1 MHQHHARLAL
11 RILILGSAFLGLV
24 GMVIALAGDGFLPK
38 ELADWQAAQQAAQQA
53 EDEGALILGFIL
65 ILPVIAALLA
75 SLVGLFLFKKWAA
88 WLYLAITVIGSVFML
103 LEPTVESG
111 VAAFFTYLEAHVSG
125 VILGVAFFSSA
136 LEPDQ
141 NS

>member
-1 MHQHHARLAL
+1 MNQQHSRLAL
-11 RILILGSAFLGLV
+11 RILILASAFLFFVGLV
-24 GMVIALAGDGFLPK
+24 IILAGDTFLPK
-38 ELADWQAAQQAAQQA
+38 ELADWQAAQQA
-53 EDEGALILGFIL
+53 EEEGAFILGFIL
-65 ILPVIAALLA
+65 ILPLIITWVA
-75 SLVGLFLFKKWAA
+75 SMVGLFLFQKWAA

-125 VILGVAFFSSA
+125 VILGVAFFSNA

>member
-11 RILILGSAFLGLV
+11 RILILGSAFLGFV
-24 GMVIALAGDGFLPK
+24 GMVISLDGDGFLPK
-38 ELADWQAAQQAAQQA
+38 ELADWQAAQQAEEQ
-53 EDEGALILGFIL
+53 GALILGFIL
-65 ILPVIAALLA
+65 ILPLIAALLA

-88 WLYLAITVIGSVFML
+88 WLYLAITVLGSVFML

-125 VILGVAFFSSA
+125 VILGVAFFSNA

>member
-11 RILILGSAFLGLV
+11 RILILGSAFLGFV

-38 ELADWQAAQQAAQQA
+38 ELADWQAAQQP
-53 EDEGALILGFIL
+53 EEEGAFILGFIL
-65 ILPVIAALLA
+65 ILPLIAALLA

-88 WLYLAITVIGSVFML
+88 WLYLAITLLGSVFML

-125 VILGVAFFSSA
+125 VILGVAFFSNA